1 MMYLPA
7 ILLCVLGTIFF
18 IVNIFY
24 FLKDYSLVINQIKS
38 KKILG
43 LNLSGILISFL
54 MVLSGIVYFVLI
66 NQQL

>member
-1 MMYLPA
+1 MYLPA

>member
-18 IVNIFY
+18 IVNILY

-43 LNLSGILISFL
+43 LNLSGILTSFF